1 MKINWFTV
9 IAQVINFLILVWLLK
24 RFLYKPILKAVDERE
39 KKIASQ
45 IKDAKAEKADA
56 KKEQEEFAAKNE
68 EFDKQKKGL
77 MDTAITETKEHREKL
92 LEDARTD
99 AIKLST
105 KLEEAAKSS
114 MEKFNQEIAQK
125 TQKEVFA
132 ISRKALSDIASVSL
146 EEQAATIFIKRLED
160 LKENEKKK
168 FIAAFT
174 SDANPILIRSAFTLP
189 HKQETEIKT
198 SIKEILGAKIHF
210 QFSTVPELISGIEL
224 TVNGYKLAWSISDY
238 LHSFEKNISEI
249 IKDKSKP
256 KSKSEMKVD
265 AEEKKVSET
274 KKESVTKKEP
284 ENNDHA
290 V

>member
-146 EEQAATIFIKRLED
+146 EEQAATIFIKRL
-160 LKENEKKK
+160 
-168 FIAAFT
+168 
-174 SDANPILIRSAFTLP
+174 DANPILIRSAFTLP